1 VLAQHGNNLI
11 LRDNTTNEPIQHIYG
26 QREVDGRSGPGM
38 KPWPT
43 FRMSFRGFQKAY
55 PEGEV
60 FLNRPSTNPF
70 LRLLDMV
77 TDLAFSI
84 GINRQHR
91 EQNPVMDNMSHADD
105 RLPTKTYVWGI
116 NIDNDAVYY
125 TQDFLV
131 ENGNLVNAMIGGRD
145 VVIVWDPIHESLGA
159 WYNDSG
165 YPVTRIDI
173 FGVSDQGILRRVE
186 TLKPGLFWH
195 VWVEFFRDTD
205 INRTNQVS
213 YA

>member
-1 VLAQHGNNLI
+1 
-11 LRDNTTNEPIQHIYG
+11 
-26 QREVDGRSGPGM
+26 M

-43 FRMSFRGFQKAY
+43 FRMSFQGFQKAY

-91 EQNPVMDNMSHADD
+91 EESPVMDNMSHFDD

-116 NIDNDAVYY
+116 NIGDDAVCY
-125 TQDFLV
+125 TQDFIV
-131 ENGNLVNAMIGGRD
+131 ENGNLVNAMIGGRP
-145 VVIVWDPIHESLGA
+145 VVIAWDPIHESLGA

-165 YPVTRIDI
+165 NPVTVIDL
-173 FGVSDQGILRRVE
+173 FGVSDQGQLTRVE

-195 VWVEFFRDTD
+195 VWVEFFKDTD
-205 INRTNQVS
+205 INRTN
-213 YA
+213 